1 MSNGNPPLGY
11 EWNET
16 LQKYV
21 PICTGATVIDAEGN
35 TCIDIGTQEGLS
47 QIALNSEK
55 GEDTRTWME
64 MYNDATDMNSC
75 AVMKLGCEDADD
87 PRTISQR
94 WDDFG
99 AESGQRV
106 ETDLGDIG
114 EWIVSA
120 KDDTI
125 ETSMKV
131 SQGIIDFQTGN
142 TSLALLVGA
151 LLGLEGL
158 EMFYEVGDV
167 LDTIRLGGDQ
177 LSISRQTDDESPP
190 NEIVIEEVDD
200 EPVICL
206 NASDRVETNVAS
218 SSGVQEF
225 AFEGTPVASMYSPS
239 ASYQLEMEEA
249 ADSIGGGWME
259 YSDERLKSDI
269 EDISDGDKIAQLR
282 PVTFVKDGAT
292 KAGFIAQ
299 DVEKVFPSSVKESK
313 SGMLGTSN
321 TEIIAHLVKQVQ
333 ALTLE
338 VEALKEG

>member
-1 MSNGNPPLGY
+1 
-11 EWNET
+11 
-16 LQKYV
+16 
-21 PICTGATVIDAEGN
+21 
-35 TCIDIGTQEGLS
+35 
-47 QIALNSEK
+47 
-55 GEDTRTWME
+55 
-64 MYNDATDMNSC
+64 
-75 AVMKLGCEDADD
+75 
-87 PRTISQR
+87 
-94 WDDFG
+94 
-99 AESGQRV
+99 
-106 ETDLGDIG
+106 
-114 EWIVSA
+114 
-120 KDDTI
+120 
-125 ETSMKV
+125 MKV
-131 SQGIIDFQTGN
+131 SQGIIDLQTGN
-142 TSLALLVGA
+142 ASLSLLVGA

-206 NASDRVETNVAS
+206 KASDRVETNVAS

-333 ALTLE
+333 VLTLE